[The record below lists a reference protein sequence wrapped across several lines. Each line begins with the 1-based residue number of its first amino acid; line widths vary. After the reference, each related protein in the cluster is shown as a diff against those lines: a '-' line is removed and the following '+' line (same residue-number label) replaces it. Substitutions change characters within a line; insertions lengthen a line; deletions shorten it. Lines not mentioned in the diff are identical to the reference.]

1 VKRHSADTVLLFSG
15 LDPSGAAGVSA
26 DIETI
31 NQFGI
36 TPLPIITTLTVQNTQ
51 NVTFLEATNNSLIQ
65 AQFKSIKE
73 DIDFKVVKIGLLGS
87 SSQIKT
93 IAKLLINRSGLFI
106 VLDPIIVSSSD
117 NELSTDS
124 MIEAMR
130 NDLIPLCSLL
140 TPNLSELSSL
150 APGLNEQSAVASLK
164 CPWVLVTT
172 SDSSEVEIEHR
183 LYHHSNLVSKFT
195 YKKLPGNYHGS
206 GCTLSSAI
214 SALIATDVSVEDSC
228 RRALDYTY
236 QTLLNAKKLGKMQYH
251 PNRTYPKP
259 L

>member
-1 VKRHSADTVLLFSG
+1 MKRHSADTVLLFSG

-93 IAKLLINRSGLFI
+93 IAKLLINRSDLFI

-183 LYHHSNLVSKFT
+183 LYHQSNLVSKFT

>member
-1 VKRHSADTVLLFSG
+1 MKRHSADTVLLFSG

-93 IAKLLINRSGLFI
+93 IAKLLINRPDLFI

-228 RRALDYTY
+228 RSALDYTY

>member
-1 VKRHSADTVLLFSG
+1 MKRHSADTVLLFSG

-93 IAKLLINRSGLFI
+93 IAKLLINRPDLFI

-124 MIEAMR
+124 MIEAMK

-214 SALIATDVSVEDSC
+214 SALIATDVSV
-228 RRALDYTY
+228 
-236 QTLLNAKKLGKMQYH
+236 
-251 PNRTYPKP
+251 
-259 L
+259 

>member
-1 VKRHSADTVLLFSG
+1 MKRHSADTVLLFSG

-93 IAKLLINRSGLFI
+93 IAKLLINRPDLFI

-124 MIEAMR
+124 MIEVMR

-228 RRALDYTY
+228 RSALDYTY

>member
-1 VKRHSADTVLLFSG
+1 MKRHSADTVLLFSG

-93 IAKLLINRSGLFI
+93 IAKLLINRSDLFI

>member
-1 VKRHSADTVLLFSG
+1 MKRHSADTVLLFSG

-93 IAKLLINRSGLFI
+93 IAKLLINRPDLFI

-150 APGLNEQSAVASLK
+150 APGLNEQPAVASLK

-195 YKKLPGNYHGS
+195 YKKLLGNYHGS

>member
-1 VKRHSADTVLLFSG
+1 MTGFPADTVLLFSG
-15 LDPSGAAGVSA
+15 LDPSGAAGIVA

-31 NQFGI
+31 NQFGM
-36 TPLPIITTLTVQNTQ
+36 TSLPIITTLTVQNTQ

-93 IAKLLINRSGLFI
+93 IAKLLINRSDLFI

-183 LYHHSNLVSKFT
+183 LYHQSNLVSKFT

>member
-1 VKRHSADTVLLFSG
+1 MKRHSADTVLLFSG
-15 LDPSGAAGVSA
+15 LDPSGAAGISA

-31 NQFGI
+31 NQFGV
-36 TPLPIITTLTVQNTQ
+36 TPLPIITTLTAQNTQ
-51 NVTFLEATNNSLIQ
+51 QVLSLESISNLLLKDQFRLID
-65 AQFKSIKE
+65 E
-73 DIDFKVVKIGLLGS
+73 DISFKVVKIGLLGS
-87 SSQIKT
+87 TSQINT
-93 IAKLLINRSGLFI
+93 ISKLLSDRSDVSI
-106 VLDPIIVSSSD
+106 VLDPIIVSSTE
-117 NELSTDS
+117 NELSSND
-124 MIEAMR
+124 MIDIMKKK
-130 NDLIPLCSLL
+130 LIPLCSIL
-140 TPNLSELSSL
+140 TPNLEELKLL

-172 SDSSEVEIEHR
+172 SDSSQIEIEHR
-183 LYHHSNLVSKFT
+183 LYHHSNLVSKFS

-214 SALIATDVSVEDSC
+214 SALIATDVSVEESC

>member
-1 VKRHSADTVLLFSG
+1 MKRHSADTVLLFSG

-93 IAKLLINRSGLFI
+93 IAKLLINRPDLFI

-183 LYHHSNLVSKFT
+183 LYHHSNLVSKFS
-195 YKKLPGNYHGS
+195 YKKLLGNYHGS

-214 SALIATDVSVEDSC
+214 SALIATDVSVEESC

>member
-1 VKRHSADTVLLFSG
+1 MKRHSADTVLLFSG

-31 NQFGI
+31 NQFGV

-93 IAKLLINRSGLFI
+93 IAKLLINRSDLFI